1 MYNILI
7 VSALSLESKFI
18 KNEIKNLDLKNIKT
32 SFLVSWV
39 WNYHTILNLTKYL
52 KENNFDLILN
62 IWVCGYKNFN
72 KDFIQIWR
80 IKNSSD
86 DREIIVPNII
96 DFWDLESIFCSEKVI
111 YDSYELW
118 EENFVDMESY
128 GFELVCNNF
137 EVPRIILKI
146 PVDKIWIET
155 KNFDIKKAKIYLSKN
170 INYKLLFEKIEKY
183 LNSLDS
189 NNIWIEIKNKIL
201 SHYKFSFS
209 ENFILE
215 KLVNKFIILEL
226 WDIDIFFEKNKNL
239 NKKDFLRK
247 LEW

>member
-7 VSALSLESKFI
+7 VSALSLESKLI

-215 KLVNKFIILEL
+215 KLVNKFMILEL

>member
-86 DREIIVPNII
+86 DREIIIPNII

-118 EENFVDMESY
+118 EENFVDMEAY

>member
-7 VSALSLESKFI
+7 VSALSLESKLI

-137 EVPRIILKI
+137 EIPRIILKI